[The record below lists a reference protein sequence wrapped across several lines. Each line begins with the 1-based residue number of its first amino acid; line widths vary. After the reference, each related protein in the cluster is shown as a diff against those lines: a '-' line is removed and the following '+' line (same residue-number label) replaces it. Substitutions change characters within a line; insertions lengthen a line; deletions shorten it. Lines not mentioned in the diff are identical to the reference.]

1 MMGHWFFRKAEIPL
15 EVVILLIAALTM
27 TTTGILL
34 FPAGAGKLPY
44 YENGLYGLLLF
55 IFGLQ
60 TVAMGKTP
68 FGDMCRS
75 LPLIAIGLAIA
86 ASGIITC
93 FIPDLLIWIPR
104 AILFI
109 CFGPGGLVLLLRFL
123 FSRDKF
129 RAWVQFGGIF
139 RHLAAG
145 CSAVYLFSILAGLLL
160 WKKDLVTVPMT
171 ACAVLAYGIALIYLS
186 AVLAGIYRAYPK
198 TEKREYLSG
207 TDLPVDRAMILL
219 TGVFMVLLGVLLVPV
234 TLGMLP
240 FSGSAQLGLLMVI
253 LAIQM
258 LASGNTPIGAFPR
271 SYAVVFCGLLFAF
284 LGIVSCIIPGILVG
298 QLTILIGILNIL
310 GGGIKLWGMAVPLL
324 KQGNAPSGPVPPV
337 LVKLSLSQ
345 FSLNLLS
352 IMFGTSMLIPGIIPG
367 QAIGMILALNG
378 CVLLY
383 LLRLLSIIDRISRTA

>member
-1 MMGHWFFRKAEIPL
+1 MAGHRFFRKAEIPL
-15 EVVILLIAALTM
+15 EVVILMIAALTM
-27 TTTGILL
+27 TTAGTLL
-34 FPAGAGKLPY
+34 FPVASGKLPY

-60 TVAMGKTP
+60 TVALGKTP

-75 LPLIAIGLAIA
+75 LPLIAIGLAVA

-104 AILFI
+104 AMLFL

-129 RAWVQFGGIF
+129 RAWMQNGGIF

-145 CSAVYLFSILAGLLL
+145 CGAVYLFSILAGLLL
-160 WKKDLVTVPMT
+160 WKKDMLTLPET
-171 ACAVLAYGIALIYLS
+171 ASAILAYGIALMYLS
-186 AVLAGIYRAYPK
+186 AVLAGIYRACPEA
-198 TEKREYLSG
+198 EKGECSSG

-258 LASGNTPIGAFPR
+258 PLREIHPWGFR
-271 SYAVVFCGLLFAF
+271 VVRLFSAGSFLLFR
-284 LGIVSCIIPGILVG
+284 IVSCIVPGILVA
-298 QLTILIGILNIL
+298 QLTILIGILNIV
-310 GGGIKLWGMAVPLL
+310 GGGIKMWGMAVPLL
-324 KQGNAPSGPVPPV
+324 EGKHSFRADPSGTGEAQLRPVRPQPAFHHV
-337 LVKLSLSQ
+337 RHIHAGSWNNTGAGHRV
-345 FSLNLLS
+345 
-352 IMFGTSMLIPGIIPG
+352 
-367 QAIGMILALNG
+367 ILALNG

-383 LLRLLSIIDRISRTA
+383 LLRLLSIIDRMSRAA